1 VLDASLRWRGS
12 ARPPDRVAL
21 RGHVACSRLIGRRYA
36 MYYGYGIG
44 GIVLLIVLIL
54 LLTGRL

>member
-1 VLDASLRWRGS
+1 M
-12 ARPPDRVAL
+12 AL
-21 RGHVACSRLIGRRYA
+21 APSKTAGGTA

>member
-1 VLDASLRWRGS
+1 LLSF
-12 ARPPDRVAL
+12 
-21 RGHVACSRLIGRRYA
+21 RREGEKA

-44 GIVLLIVLIL
+44 GIILLVLLIL

>member
-1 VLDASLRWRGS
+1 VVGPRPACCLLNLD
-12 ARPPDRVAL
+12 
-21 RGHVACSRLIGRRYA
+21 HEGRSI
-36 MYYGYGIG
+36 MYYGYSVG